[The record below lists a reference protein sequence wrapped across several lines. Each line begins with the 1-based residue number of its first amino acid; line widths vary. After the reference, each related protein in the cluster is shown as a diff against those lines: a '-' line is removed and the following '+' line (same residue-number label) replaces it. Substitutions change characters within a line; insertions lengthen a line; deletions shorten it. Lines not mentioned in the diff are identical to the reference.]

1 MGHIDSNLEKL
12 DDVGGAEVLYIYP
25 GRRRLS
31 TLFPANKSQAKLVPN
46 ISGNQSDRRQRA
58 IVLSLSNP
66 PRNIKKGWVFG
77 TDPTSADVIL
87 NKAPRISKE
96 HFIIG
101 FNHDSGVLIFT
112 DCSEYGSFYS
122 TNSNEINPVKLYRET
137 IALNQKAC
145 IIVGPYCLYI
155 SSPQSEENDKKFQRA
170 LMEKLGTQFSGTA
183 SPIIPGA
190 LHVAEELLPEFAI
203 GKTIHQPRCSKYH
216 VSVVTRMSTGDK
228 YIAKIFRKEC
238 DFSQE
243 LQLLKDLRHENI
255 ISASDIIDR
264 GLNTFALM
272 PCAKGSLSDFDCTA
286 WDFGQKQTLATQL
299 SDGLNYLHDLQTAHG
314 DIKPANI
321 LVFCLDPLR
330 LKICDL
336 GSAIKTNT
344 TTLKVGT
351 LSYAAPEIRLKRAPD
366 PQMYTDEYHVKPTDI
381 WSLGLV
387 LLECYEKAPKSCR
400 NYVWGQHHENLAK
413 KALAYAARQ
422 DIISLLISKT
432 IKTVPEDR
440 ITAADCWRICQETT
454 APSYSAETHL
464 SSTCQTLSLRGP
476 NCHEPSEL
484 ETTYEVVTTT
494 IQIETRTYDADPLTR
509 AYNFGQRH
517 SFMRPATEC
526 SSTFMQSTQIVTIST
541 ETIARFPATREAT
554 QLVSTR
560 TTLGEAG
567 NETISTET
575 IARFP
580 AIIEATQVLSTET
593 ITRFPS
599 TGEAAQVVSTETTV
613 RPLVDQEVMQAIS
626 TPSLISTLRQSE
638 ASIPDPIYLQN
649 ILASGPMDPQSG
661 ERIIKTKTESASFQI
676 AVYEAKAITAFV
688 EWRAE
693 HNRKTK
699 KSGVASGNRP
709 ASRIRKSGVKK
720 GIKRL

>member
-1 MGHIDSNLEKL
+1 MGHIDSNLEKQ

-58 IVLSLSNP
+58 IVLSLKNP
-66 PRNIKKGWVFG
+66 PRDIKEGWVFG
-77 TDPTSADVIL
+77 TDPTIADVIL
-87 NKAPRISKE
+87 NKAPRISEK

-101 FNHDSGVLIFT
+101 FNHDSGVLLLT
-112 DCSEYGSFYS
+112 DCSAHGSFYS
-122 TNSNEINPVKLYRET
+122 PNSNEINPIKLHHQT

-145 IIVGPYCLYI
+145 ITVGPFCLYI
-155 SSPQSEENDKKFQRA
+155 SSPQSGESDKEYQRA
-170 LMEKLGTQFSGTA
+170 LVKELGTGFTGTA

-190 LHVAEELLPEFAI
+190 LHIAEDLLPEFAI
-203 GKTIHQPRCSKYH
+203 GRTIHQPRCSKYH

-228 YIAKIFRKEC
+228 YIAKIFRKNY

-243 LQLLKDLRHENI
+243 LQLLKELHHENI
-255 ISASDIIDR
+255 ISASEIR
-264 GLNTFALM
+264 EERLNTFALM

-286 WDFGQKQTLATQL
+286 WDCGQKQTLAIQL
-299 SDGLNYLHDLQTAHG
+299 SGGLNYLHDLQIAHG
-314 DIKPANI
+314 DIKSANI
-321 LVFCLDPLR
+321 LVFCLDPLQ

-336 GSAIKTNT
+336 GSAIKTST

-366 PQMYTDEYHVKPTDI
+366 PQIHTDEYYVKPTDM
-381 WSLGLV
+381 WSFGLV

-400 NYVWGQHHENLAK
+400 NYVWGRHHQDLAK
-413 KALAYAARQ
+413 KALAYAAGR
-422 DIISLLISKT
+422 DVVSLLISKT
-432 IKTVPEDR
+432 IRIAPEDR
-440 ITAADCWRICQETT
+440 ITAADCCRICQEPT
-454 APSYSAETHL
+454 APSYIYSAETHL
-464 SSTCQTLSLRGP
+464 SSTSQTLSLQGP
-476 NCHEPSEL
+476 NCHEPPEL

-494 IQIETRTYDADPLTR
+494 IQIETRTYDVDPMTR

-517 SFMRPATEC
+517 SFLCPATEC
-526 SSTFMQSTQIVTIST
+526 SSTLMQSTQIVTIST

-554 QLVSTR
+554 QLVST
-560 TTLGEAG
+560 
-567 NETISTET
+567 ET

-580 AIIEATQVLSTET
+580 AIIEATQVSSTET
-593 ITRFPS
+593 ITRFPD
-599 TGEAAQVVSTETTV
+599 TRQATQVVSTETAV
-613 RPLVDQEVMQAIS
+613 RPPVDLEAMQAIS

-638 ASIPDPIYLQN
+638 ASIPDQFYLQN
-649 ILASGPMDPQSG
+649 ILASRPTDPQTG
-661 ERIIKTKTESASFQI
+661 EGIMKTKTESASFQI
-676 AVYEAKAITAFV
+676 AVCEANSITAFI

-699 KSGVASGNRP
+699 KTGVASGNRP
-709 ASRIRKSGVKK
+709 ASRVRKSGVKK